1 MRANAAQGRKA
12 QLEGLKVPASF
23 PNVAIYFGSQTGT
36 AEKYSQQLDEEAQA
50 LGIPSEVID
59 FDKFSPEVFE
69 KHDLILV
76 CQATHYEGDPPDN
89 TKKFFK
95 YIRSLL
101 KEGAQTMK
109 GKHFAVFGL
118 GDSSY
123 ELFNEM
129 GKHFDASFEKLG
141 GIRAHELG
149 AGNAETHSTE
159 EDFHNWSAPL
169 WEKLIAIYNEI
180 APSAE

>member
-1 MRANAAQGRKA
+1 M
-12 QLEGLKVPASF
+12 PASF
-23 PNVAIYFGSQTGT
+23 PDVAIYFGSQTGT

-95 YIRSLL
+95 YLRSQL
-101 KEGAQTMK
+101 KEGA
-109 GKHFAVFGL
+109 
-118 GDSSY
+118 
-123 ELFNEM
+123 
-129 GKHFDASFEKLG
+129 
-141 GIRAHELG
+141 
-149 AGNAETHSTE
+149 
-159 EDFHNWSAPL
+159 
-169 WEKLIAIYNEI
+169 
-180 APSAE
+180 